1 MNEKLYSKIDRLNE
15 ALKKSLLY
23 KKMIKA
29 ENQMNESEEV
39 KSLAKIKE
47 EALNK
52 YNEMVYLNGPSS
64 SENEKYLKELHLS
77 KKKLEEHKLVKKY
90 LKYYSKYHFLLIEIN
105 VILFKDFK
113 RELCQNKKTK

>member
-39 KSLAKIKE
+39 KSLAKIKD

-64 SENEKYLKELHLS
+64 IENEKYLKELHLS

-105 VILFKDFK
+105 MILFKDFK